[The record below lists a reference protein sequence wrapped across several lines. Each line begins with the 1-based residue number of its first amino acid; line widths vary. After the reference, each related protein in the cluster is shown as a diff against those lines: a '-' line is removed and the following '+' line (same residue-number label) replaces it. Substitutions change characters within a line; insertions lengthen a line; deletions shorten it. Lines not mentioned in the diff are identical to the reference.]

1 MSDVDDLCDLPEF
14 DEEDGRRNNGQWS
27 PAKVLASLLDR
38 YRTWAVL
45 DHGDG
50 IEPVELL
57 NEMERWN
64 RHDDP
69 MNKLR
74 VLPEDYR

>member
-1 MSDVDDLCDLPEF
+1 MSDVDDLCDLPE
-14 DEEDGRRNNGQWS
+14 DEDDGRTNNGHWNLMNQMER
-27 PAKVLASLLDR
+27 LMER
-38 YRTWAVL
+38 YRTRAVL
-45 DHGDG
+45 DDADG

-57 NEMERWN
+57 NELERIS

-69 MNKLR
+69 KNKLR